1 MSFTLPPLPYEYNAL
16 EPYISEQIMTLHHKK
31 HHQTY
36 VNTLNTATQSYEKA
50 SSAKERI
57 GLQAALKFNGG
68 GQYPVHLAPDRYRRL
83 IGLHL
88 LVNLSLIPSHYCI
101 AGHINH
107 SLFWKN
113 LAKSNTH
120 GGIGGTLQ
128 DGPLKQAIAKDFGS
142 LDALKKEFNATTAA
156 IQGSG
161 WGWLVSSILR

>member
-1 MSFTLPPLPYEYNAL
+1 
-16 EPYISEQIMTLHHKK
+16 MTLHHKK

-36 VNTLNTATQSYEKA
+36 VNALNAATQTYEKA
-50 SSAKERI
+50 SSAKERV

-68 GQYPVHLAPDRYRRL
+68 GQYLVHLAPDHHRHL

-88 LVNLSLIPSHYCI
+88 VANLSLIPFRYCT

-113 LAKSNTH
+113 LAQSSSH
-120 GGIGGTLQ
+120 GGTGGTLQ
-128 DGPLKQAIAKDFGS
+128 DGPLSQAIAKDFGS
-142 LDALKKEFNATTAA
+142 LDALKKEFNTTTAA

-161 WGWLVSSILR
+161 WGWLVSLAQS